1 MISLV
6 VISILMREFALI
18 VTVLLVEVV
27 VLALLGVFA
36 ARGSYKK
43 QKLGHGNLG
52 WRHSG
57 WVAAYSY
64 FY

>member
-36 ARGSYKK
+36 ARGSYKNK
-43 QKLGHGNLG
+43 
-52 WRHSG
+52 S
-57 WVAAYSY
+57 
-64 FY
+64 